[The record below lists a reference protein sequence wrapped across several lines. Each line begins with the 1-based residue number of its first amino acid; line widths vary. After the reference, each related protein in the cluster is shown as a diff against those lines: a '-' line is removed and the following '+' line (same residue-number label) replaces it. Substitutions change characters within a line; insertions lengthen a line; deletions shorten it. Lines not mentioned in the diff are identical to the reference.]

1 MRSSSSTGVVSL
13 PRVLVLDEDSER
25 VCSDSM
31 FLIVEVAVVIG
42 SGGRGGREHNSD
54 VESKKSDN
62 SNHISLSL
70 SQDPKPTEIRS
81 DWSLDSRSP
90 LNRPVPL
97 EISSSMNVKHIRRAK
112 LGHKKKVLLKL
123 RIKPP
128 RKTKF
133 SSDNSDTKCG
143 VSPSSPV
150 ADGERSGR
158 NERIHL
164 WREGGGRGPLKPAAA
179 AESPL
184 KEKEKDPALEFKER
198 QRAFN
203 SQEVERRIAAIR
215 AIQVA
220 EVQSL
225 LSRLRLIR
233 SYISKEQ
240 LETPALQFFQ
250 ENLPNISPVI
260 NEKAKIIELKW
271 RITENDGGIMPD
283 SVDVSRTL
291 QLGGYIPHS
300 VRSVKSSYLN
310 IANLQ
315 IPNFVLDDPLEDQ
328 MQGIRDSFQT
338 PGETSNRLSFGM
350 TPKTSRQPKKGEMLM
365 SIRGSPLGVYK
376 EENLEAIHESG
387 DASHGGSSQDGQL
400 TLRAARDGSP
410 FKDEETAGISG

>member
-1 MRSSSSTGVVSL
+1 MRGCVRHVEILNPSGASEQDIDKNYKKGFKVDHVWPILKDIKKFADVKAGIQVRRMQHGNFASSQSEYSPTSESPTPASPRLASFGFNMNDNDFGGTST
-13 PRVLVLDEDSER
+13 ER
-25 VCSDSM
+25 P
-31 FLIVEVAVVIG
+31 IG
-42 SGGRGGREHNSD
+42 
-54 VESKKSDN
+54 
-62 SNHISLSL
+62 
-70 SQDPKPTEIRS
+70 
-81 DWSLDSRSP
+81 
-90 LNRPVPL
+90 
-97 EISSSMNVKHIRRAK
+97 
-112 LGHKKKVLLKL
+112 
-123 RIKPP
+123 
-128 RKTKF
+128 
-133 SSDNSDTKCG
+133 
-143 VSPSSPV
+143 
-150 ADGERSGR
+150 
-158 NERIHL
+158 RIHL

-387 DASHGGSSQDGQL
+387 DASHGGSSQ
-400 TLRAARDGSP
+400 
-410 FKDEETAGISG
+410 

>member
-1 MRSSSSTGVVSL
+1 MERLHRIFSGAGGMGHPPTDSPLLDSSEQVYISSLALLKMLKHGRAGVPMEVMGLMLGEFVDEYTVRVVDVFAMPQSGTGVSAEAVDH
-13 PRVLVLDEDSER
+13 VFQTNMLD
-25 VCSDSM
+25 M
-31 FLIVEVAVVIG
+31 LKQT
-42 SGGRGGREHNSD
+42 GRTTT
-54 VESKKSDN
+54 ES
-62 SNHISLSL
+62 
-70 SQDPKPTEIRS
+70 
-81 DWSLDSRSP
+81 
-90 LNRPVPL
+90 
-97 EISSSMNVKHIRRAK
+97 
-112 LGHKKKVLLKL
+112 
-123 RIKPP
+123 
-128 RKTKF
+128 
-133 SSDNSDTKCG
+133 
-143 VSPSSPV
+143 
-150 ADGERSGR
+150 
-158 NERIHL
+158 
-164 WREGGGRGPLKPAAA
+164 PLKPAAA

-387 DASHGGSSQDGQL
+387 DASHGGSSQ
-400 TLRAARDGSP
+400 
-410 FKDEETAGISG
+410 